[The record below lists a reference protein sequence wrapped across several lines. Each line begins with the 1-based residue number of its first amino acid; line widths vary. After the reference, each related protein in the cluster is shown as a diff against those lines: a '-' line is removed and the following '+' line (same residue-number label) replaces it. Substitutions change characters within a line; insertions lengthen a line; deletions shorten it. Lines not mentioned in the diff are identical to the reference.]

1 MLFCRAIV
9 ICAACG
15 WIAGCHDPN
24 AERVDYAM
32 GEKVPIGPL
41 TYSVIDSSWKTQLGD
56 VLKLRM
62 PEQRFLLL
70 QISVTNGSGSEHSV
84 PFLQLENYNGQTY
97 MESENGEGVDNW
109 FGVLRTLAPGETQEG
124 QILFDVPLTSYRL
137 RVPDGNGPGL
147 EKYAWI
153 AIPLRLELEP
163 PPQVPGQP
171 PQGVSVK

>member
-1 MLFCRAIV
+1 MLSSRAIV
-9 ICAACG
+9 ICAACA
-15 WIAGCHDPN
+15 WIAGCRNPN
-24 AERVDYAM
+24 TARVDYNM

-41 TYSVIDSSWKTQLGD
+41 TYTVVDSSWKTQLGD
-56 VLKLRM
+56 VLKQRL

-70 QISVTNGSGSEHSV
+70 EISVTNGGGSEHSV
-84 PFLQLENYNGQTY
+84 PFLQIENTNGQTY
-97 MESENGEGVDNW
+97 MESQNGDGVDNW
-109 FGVLRTLAPGETQEG
+109 LGVLRTLAPGETQQG

-137 RVPDGNGPGL
+137 RVPDGNGPDL

-171 PQGVSVK
+171 PQGVPVK